1 MENAK
6 QMAEKEGLDWIRMR
20 GRFME
25 AYKKEAKQ
33 IVTKKTAR
41 VQGVKGRS
49 KREGF
54 YDLDEVPAKLKM
66 IMEKYTMQ
74 KKVQEKANP
83 KAYDAAKLDKET
95 INHL

>member
-6 QMAEKEGLDWIRMR
+6 QMAEKEGLDWIRCEVKK
-20 GRFME
+20 E

-66 IMEKYTMQ
+66 IIEIYTMQ
-74 KKVQEKANP
+74 KKVQEKQIQKHMMPLN
-83 KAYDAAKLDKET
+83 
-95 INHL
+95 